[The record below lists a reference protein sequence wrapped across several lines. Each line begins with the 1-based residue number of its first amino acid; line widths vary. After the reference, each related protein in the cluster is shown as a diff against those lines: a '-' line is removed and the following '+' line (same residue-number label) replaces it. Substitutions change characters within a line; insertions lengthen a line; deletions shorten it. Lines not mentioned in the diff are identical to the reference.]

1 MTKAITDAYQ
11 GERRKSTFNDEIL
24 MAALNDDDSKR
35 VSELIDNCKIVRF
48 DCGHG
53 IHIEKANTVETAI

>member
-1 MTKAITDAYQ
+1 MKAQTNINSD
-11 GERRKSTFNDEIL
+11 GIL

-35 VSELIDNCKIVRF
+35 VSELIGNCKIVRF

-53 IHIEKANTVETAI
+53 IHIEKPKEFVKYLLNL